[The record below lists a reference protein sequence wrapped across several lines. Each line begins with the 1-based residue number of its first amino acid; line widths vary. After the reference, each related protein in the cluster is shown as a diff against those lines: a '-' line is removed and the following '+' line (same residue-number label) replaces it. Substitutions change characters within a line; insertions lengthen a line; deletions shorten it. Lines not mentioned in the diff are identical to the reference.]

1 MKYKNNVLDKLTQLE
16 ASVNKVQFQVNR
28 GIEQDT
34 ILESITEVKEQI
46 EKTRE
51 MISLEGDDFAQ
62 QFAR

>member
-28 GIEQDT
+28 GIDQDT
-34 ILESITEVKEQI
+34 ILESITSIKEQI

-51 MISLEGDDFAQ
+51 MISLEADDFAQ
-62 QFAR
+62 QFSR

>member
-28 GIEQDT
+28 GVDQDT
-34 ILESITEVKEQI
+34 ILESIEQVKEQI

-51 MISLEGDDFAQ
+51 MISLEGDYFAK